1 MTDHKLDT
9 SLDTSLDSSLDTSLS
24 ETEIRYLKQSVY
36 ILKHGDCRAA
46 IEFRNEKNFDWLCD
60 TCVITRNSTE
70 VVKGGRCSADGFLK
84 QEATEYLKMFSDED
98 LLEYLL

>member
-9 SLDTSLDSSLDTSLS
+9 SLDTSLS
-24 ETEIRYLKQSVY
+24 ETEIRYSKQSAY

-46 IEFRNEKNFDWLCD
+46 REFRNEKNFDWLCD

-70 VVKGGRCSADGFLK
+70 AVKGGRCSADGFLK
-84 QEATEYLKMFSDED
+84 QEATEYLKMFDDED